1 MHNIILSVA
10 YCCNCTCNVLITC
23 VLKSSHIN
31 CLIRSLFLNPSIV
44 VQALRLCIIPFSGYI
59 DNWVLVIDIIG
70 LFNYEMAFAQPIAKV
85 CQRMANMMHQC
96 DDTFATWMSKF

>member
-10 YCCNCTCNVLITC
+10 YCCNCTCSVLITC

-31 CLIRSLFLNPSIV
+31 CFIRSLFLNPSIV
-44 VQALRLCIIPFSGYI
+44 VQALPLCIPFSGYI
-59 DNWVLVIDIIG
+59 DNSVLV
-70 LFNYEMAFAQPIAKV
+70 NYEMAFAQPIAKV

-96 DDTFATWMSKF
+96 DNTFAIWISKF

>member
-10 YCCNCTCNVLITC
+10 YCCNYTYSVLITC

-44 VQALRLCIIPFSGYI
+44 VQALPLCIPCSGYV
-59 DNWVLVIDIIG
+59 DLVIDIIG
-70 LFNYEMAFAQPIAKV
+70 LLNYEMVFAQPIAKIG
-85 CQRMANMMHQC
+85 QRMANMMHQC
-96 DDTFATWMSKF
+96 DDTFAIYVD